1 MEEARTRLGEVTR
14 DIAKYQQMLKDLITQ
29 VTSLPP
35 SLSPSLP
42 ACLLGCLLARLP
54 ACLPLCLSVCLSV
67 HPCLSVCLSICL
79 PACLPSFPAHTY
91 LPTSLGQP
99 LQSLINAP
107 LNLKCSCDCH
117 PSHSH
122 MYSTCSKSLSHPQLL
137 SVFTC
142 LLACL
147 AGGVVSCSAHQ
158 IVPFPRVFSSYW
170 RKRSPSD
177 AVSRTR
183 GW

>member
-1 MEEARTRLGEVTR
+1 
-14 DIAKYQQMLKDLITQ
+14 
-29 VTSLPP
+29 
-35 SLSPSLP
+35 
-42 ACLLGCLLARLP
+42 
-54 ACLPLCLSVCLSV
+54 
-67 HPCLSVCLSICL
+67 
-79 PACLPSFPAHTY
+79 
-91 LPTSLGQP
+91 
-99 LQSLINAP
+99 
-107 LNLKCSCDCH
+107 
-117 PSHSH
+117 

-183 GW
+183 GWWRWDHLCFPLPLLHLPLSVYATSCLPLSHLLFPCLPLSLTHTSFSLSLSVESDAWCHPDIHKCHPEALQTCSRYYQPVTWLVSSMATLYIRY